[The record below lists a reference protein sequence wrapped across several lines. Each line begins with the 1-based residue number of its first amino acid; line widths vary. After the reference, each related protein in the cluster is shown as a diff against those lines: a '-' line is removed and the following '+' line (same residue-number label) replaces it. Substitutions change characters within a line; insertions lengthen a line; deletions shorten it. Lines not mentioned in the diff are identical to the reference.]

1 MGLEDRLMAYFL
13 DRGVWFFGSHVEYEV
28 DSAGEN
34 AVAGV
39 KNAKNRQALMNGA
52 RARMLDKMLD
62 DGKSTVT
69 TRFKDPAKTGAVK

>member
-1 MGLEDRLMAYFL
+1 MMAYFL

-28 DSAGEN
+28 DAAGEN
-34 AVAGV
+34 AVTGV

-69 TRFKDPAKTGAVK
+69 TKFKDPAKTGAVK